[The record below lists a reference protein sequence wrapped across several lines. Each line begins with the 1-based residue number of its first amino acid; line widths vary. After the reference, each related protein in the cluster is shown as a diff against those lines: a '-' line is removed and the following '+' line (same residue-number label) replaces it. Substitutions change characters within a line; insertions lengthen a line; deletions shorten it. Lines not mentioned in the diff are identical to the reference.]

1 MMRVHNPPTCLS
13 RYVMLIKNCIAG
25 YVTEE
30 CSTAPLARVNLSPFL
45 DNTELLCRIKMCRR
59 VAHKAS
65 TTAATVAGG
74 VADTS
79 LRVADGMVS
88 RMGGSSYGQ

>member
-1 MMRVHNPPTCLS
+1 MS
-13 RYVMLIKNCIAG
+13 QKNALLLHWLG
-25 YVTEE
+25 QTY
-30 CSTAPLARVNLSPFL
+30 PFL
-45 DNTELLCRIKMCRR
+45 DNPELLCRIKMCRR

>member
-1 MMRVHNPPTCLS
+1 MLYCFTCQGNL
-13 RYVMLIKNCIAG
+13 
-25 YVTEE
+25 VTV
-30 CSTAPLARVNLSPFL
+30 SSNR
-45 DNTELLCRIKMCRR
+45 TELPCRIKMCRR

-79 LRVADGMVS
+79 IRVADAMVS
-88 RMGGSSYGQ
+88 RMGGSSYGQYASPPLFTLLPLTLHQYCCP